1 MITLL
6 VQVGAA
12 LINQYILTWRAA
24 RRAPAAGR
32 RSVLDSRGRM
42 DRAASSAEHFAHG
55 SRDARWT
62 PPDQYGL
69 VESQVYRSAFL
80 TPASFDFINL
90 LNLRTVVNLSQEVPV
105 RAVLSFFQENHITL
119 ENVGLQVWTSMAFAP
134 ITQEL
139 IKEALQHVLDVSRHP
154 LLLMSSSGT
163 HQVGVLVGC
172 LRRQQSWNLASIL
185 DEYRSFASPSA
196 RLNCEQF
203 IELWDTVPLRSLKA
217 GPARGAAPRQPRHPS
232 LLARATS
239 APDCSA
245 PSGERGREPQR
256 GVVRRLV
263 LWAVC
268 RLVCRLV
275 CRSLGPR
282 RGRRGSH
289 HPGSALA
296 AAAAAGVV
304 GGGAAD
310 AARRPGGVGGLA
322 RPGCRHGEQDLAE
335 PAQASVGGHP
345 ALRGEPVPKAR
356 PEERAGAGVLPRV
369 GPARVSWHHHVDG
382 R

>member
-1 MITLL
+1 
-6 VQVGAA
+6 
-12 LINQYILTWRAA
+12 
-24 RRAPAAGR
+24 
-32 RSVLDSRGRM
+32 M

-256 GVVRRLV
+256 WVSAAWCSGPCAAWCAAARAHVVDAAARTTQDQLSLPLRPPAW
-263 LWAVC
+263 WAEEQQM
-268 RLVCRLV
+268 L
-275 CRSLGPR
+275 
-282 RGRRGSH
+282 H
-289 HPGSALA
+289 ADLA
-296 AAAAAGVV
+296 AWEALRDQAAGT
-304 GGGAAD
+304 ASKTSPSL
-310 AARRPGGVGGLA
+310 RRPASEGNQLSEA
-322 RPGCRHGEQDLAE
+322 RQYRRPDPRSGPGREYF
-335 PAQASVGGHP
+335 
-345 ALRGEPVPKAR
+345 
-356 PEERAGAGVLPRV
+356 
-369 GPARVSWHHHVDG
+369 RVSGPLASPGTTTSMVDEDED
-382 R
+382 

>member
-1 MITLL
+1 MR
-6 VQVGAA
+6 V
-12 LINQYILTWRAA
+12 RAS
-24 RRAPAAGR
+24 PPQPP
-32 RSVLDSRGRM
+32 RSGWLSRGKRM

-172 LRRQQSWNLASIL
+172 LRRQQTWNLASIL

-203 IELWDTVPLRSLKA
+203 IELWDTVPLRPLKA
-217 GPARGAAPRQPRHPS
+217 GPARGAAPRQPRH
-232 LLARATS
+232 L
-239 APDCSA
+239 
-245 PSGERGREPQR
+245 
-256 GVVRRLV
+256 
-263 LWAVC
+263 
-268 RLVCRLV
+268 
-275 CRSLGPR
+275 
-282 RGRRGSH
+282 
-289 HPGSALA
+289 
-296 AAAAAGVV
+296 
-304 GGGAAD
+304 
-310 AARRPGGVGGLA
+310 
-322 RPGCRHGEQDLAE
+322 
-335 PAQASVGGHP
+335 
-345 ALRGEPVPKAR
+345 
-356 PEERAGAGVLPRV
+356 
-369 GPARVSWHHHVDG
+369 
-382 R
+382 

>member
-1 MITLL
+1 MPTRHTHKWDGLHTRHLL
-6 VQVGAA
+6 ESAHTRLHLWSVFVE
-12 LINQYILTWRAA
+12 LLRA
-24 RRAPAAGR
+24 RA
-32 RSVLDSRGRM
+32 RGRPPLARQGM

-203 IELWDTVPLRSLKA
+203 IELWDTVPLRSLK
-217 GPARGAAPRQPRHPS
+217 GCPARGAAPRQPRHTR
-232 LLARATS
+232 LLALATS
-239 APDCSA
+239 ALDCSA
-245 PSGERGREPQR
+245 HSGERGREPQR
-256 GVVRRLV
+256 WVVRRLV
-263 LWAVC
+263 VRRLLLWPVC

-275 CRSLGPR
+275 CRSLGAR
-282 RGRRGSH
+282 RGRRSSH
-289 HPGSALA
+289 QLGSALA

-304 GGGAAD
+304 G
-310 AARRPGGVGGLA
+310 
-322 RPGCRHGEQDLAE
+322 
-335 PAQASVGGHP
+335 
-345 ALRGEPVPKAR
+345 
-356 PEERAGAGVLPRV
+356 
-369 GPARVSWHHHVDG
+369 
-382 R
+382 